1 MKATEVLKKAKELLS
16 IDTEEVTLATAT
28 LENGTT
34 IEAESFKS
42 GEEVFIVTEDE
53 KVALPVGEYQLDSGD
68 VLLVKEEGI
77 IESIGAKAEE
87 EKPNEEDLSEETELE
102 EDEKKMKEHYATKEE
117 LAEVKKLIEDV
128 KEMVKGMDKKE
139 EMSSE
144 VEENLSEAKEEENKK
159 EELSTVPKV
168 KHNPEKEN
176 ERKLHLYGQGRA
188 LSTYDRV
195 LKKISNI
202 NN

>member
-16 IDTEEVTLATAT
+16 IETEEVTLATAT

-68 VLLVKEEGI
+68 ILLVKEEGI

-87 EKPNEEDLSEETELE
+87 EKPSEEDLSEETELE
-102 EDEKKMKEHYATKEE
+102 EDEKKMREHYATKEE
-117 LAEVKKLIEDV
+117 LDEVKKLIEDV
-128 KEMVKGMDKKE
+128 KEMVKGISDKKQ
-139 EMSSE
+139 EMSAE
-144 VEENLSEAKEEENKK
+144 VKENEAKELETKK
-159 EELSTVPKV
+159 EELSNVPKV
-168 KHNPEKEN
+168 KHNPEKEP
-176 ERKLHLYGQGRA
+176 EKKLHLYGQNRA

-195 LKKISNI
+195 LSKISKI